1 MNSDNAHI
9 MSLYSATRA
18 YWLLKKTLAASPQ
31 NSKHK
36 GLLNSALVGFCF
48 AQQSRFSEMAEEQGV
63 AAQLPLDG
71 PNSDVADVEFQVS
84 CVNY

>member
-1 MNSDNAHI
+1 VSGKQ
-9 MSLYSATRA
+9 LT
-18 YWLLKKTLAASPQ
+18 
-31 NSKHK
+31 
-36 GLLNSALVGFCF
+36 ALGFCF
-48 AQQSRFSEMAEEQGV
+48 AQQSRFSKMAEEQGV